1 MDSDFYAQLATD
13 VLTNRSR
20 HAGPSLRDR
29 FERDRCASDAAC
41 YALAAAGLI
50 DFEELTTRMF
60 AQERVLLDRH
70 GFQP

>member
-1 MDSDFYAQLATD
+1 MDSNFYAQLAAD
-13 VLTNRSR
+13 VLTNRAR
-20 HAGPSLRDR
+20 HVGSSLRDR

-41 YALAAAGLI
+41 YELAAAGLI

-60 AQERVLLDRH
+60 AQERALLDRH

>member
-50 DFEELTTRMF
+50 DFEELTARMF
-60 AQERVLLDRH
+60 AQESALLDRH
-70 GFQP
+70 GFKP

>member
-1 MDSDFYAQLATD
+1 MGSDFYAQLATD

-60 AQERVLLDRH
+60 AQERVLLDQH
-70 GFQP
+70 GFRP